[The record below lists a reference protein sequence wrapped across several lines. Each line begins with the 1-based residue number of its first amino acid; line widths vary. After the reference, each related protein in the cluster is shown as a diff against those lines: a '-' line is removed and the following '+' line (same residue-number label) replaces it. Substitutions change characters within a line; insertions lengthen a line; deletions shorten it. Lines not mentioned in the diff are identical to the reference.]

1 MSSEERQRI
10 LKMVEDGKIS
20 AEDAMTLF
28 RALEENVEAAME
40 VYPAEPASGG
50 DRGDFASQPADAPEF
65 EEVKQRARKF
75 AQIPL
80 WIGVALTVLFA
91 GLMYW
96 SLQSSG
102 FGFWF
107 YCLTFPFLFSVFVV
121 ALAAGGMN
129 SRWLFVDV
137 RQKPG
142 EKPGRITLGF
152 PVPLGLVAWFL
163 KKFGHHIQ
171 GMDHEKAES
180 IVEMIHMTASTNSPL
195 IVNAQDDEDGER
207 VMVYIG

>member
-20 AEDAMTLF
+20 AEQAMTLF
-28 RALEENVEAAME
+28 RALEENSEPAME
-40 VYPAEPASGG
+40 VYQPEPAAGG
-50 DRGDFASQPADAPEF
+50 EGGDFASQPVDAPEF
-65 EEVKQRARKF
+65 EEVKARARKF

-107 YCLTFPFLFSVFVV
+107 YCLTFPFLLSVFVV

-137 RQKPG
+137 RQRPG

-163 KKFGHHIQ
+163 KNFGHHIQ
-171 GMDHEKAES
+171 GMDREKAES